1 MDIIG
6 KHITPLPLRGTVGR
20 CSLSLRN
27 EESKGLEERLLL
39 SFSLFFSCIFQS
51 NCVTCAT

>member
-1 MDIIG
+1 MDIRG
-6 KHITPLPLRGTVGR
+6 KHTTPLSLLRTVGR

-39 SFSLFFSCIFQS
+39 SFYLFFTCIFQS